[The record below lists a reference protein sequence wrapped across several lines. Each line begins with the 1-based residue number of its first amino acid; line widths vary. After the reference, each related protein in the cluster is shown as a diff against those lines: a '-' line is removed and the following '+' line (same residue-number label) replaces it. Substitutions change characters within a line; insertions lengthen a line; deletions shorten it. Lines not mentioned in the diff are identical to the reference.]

1 MKAKRTRRNKADDE
15 DGGAGEASE
24 PKWVD
29 EMFELVE
36 ALGRMLSDMDREERK
51 WRKKIEKRLDEMQE
65 TLDEINVPG
74 TDGESEKGS
83 EKKDKGKEKEKGP
96 EGDGDVDMGSEA
108 SLLRAFRKY
117 ILYIAKNCK

>member
-1 MKAKRTRRNKADDE
+1 MKADE
-15 DGGAGEASE
+15 EGNSGEASE

-29 EMFELVE
+29 EMFEYVE

-65 TLDEINVPG
+65 TLDEINVPD

-83 EKKDKGKEKEKGP
+83 EKKGKGKEKEKKP
-96 EGDGDVDMGSEA
+96 EGDEDVDMS
-108 SLLRAFRKY
+108 S
-117 ILYIAKNCK
+117 